1 MTAKI
6 PASVREQQINEKPDI
21 EFVRWDGGY
30 KGVRSKAVCRCLID
44 GYEWPASVNSLVS
57 KNTGC
62 PQCAGNRIRTAS
74 ERIAQINERPNIQ
87 FVRWEG
93 GYKNSRSKAVCRCSI
108 DGYEW
113 SAEVQNLARLG
124 TGCPQCARTKR
135 WTEDERIA
143 QINEKPNIE
152 FVRWEGE
159 YKTKRSKAV
168 CRCLIDGYEWS
179 TEVQNLVRLGT
190 GCPQCAGKRRWT
202 ASERIA
208 QINERPDIEFVRW
221 ESEYKNNLSRAVCR
235 CQIDGCEWAV
245 SVNHLVSHNSGC
257 PACAKSGYD
266 PSKPGTL
273 YALRSECGSMV
284 KIGISNDH
292 RRRHRELAATTPFE
306 WRCIELVHGE
316 GAKIAELEQE
326 LLGKTEPIDFGEQF
340 DGYTEWRKWDAR
352 IPEWFRAVSA

>member
-6 PASVREQQINEKPDI
+6 PASVREQQINE
-21 EFVRWDGGY
+21 
-30 KGVRSKAVCRCLID
+30 
-44 GYEWPASVNSLVS
+44 
-57 KNTGC
+57 
-62 PQCAGNRIRTAS
+62 
-74 ERIAQINERPNIQ
+74 RPNIQ
-87 FVRWEG
+87 FVRWDGE
-93 GYKNSRSKAVCRCSI
+93 YTHHKSKAVCKCLL

-113 SAEVQNLARLG
+113 SASVDSLVNHG
-124 TGCPQCARTKR
+124 SGCPQCGGKRR
-135 WTEDERIA
+135 WTADERIA

-179 TEVQNLVRLGT
+179 AIVNDLVNAGK
-190 GCPQCAGKRRWT
+190 GCPQCAGKIRWT

-208 QINERPDIEFVRW
+208 QINEKPNIQFIRW
-221 ESEYKNNLSRAVCR
+221 EGGYKGAHSKAVCR
-235 CQIDGCEWAV
+235 CLIDGYEWSATA
-245 SVNHLVSHNSGC
+245 SNLVNLGRGC

-292 RRRHRELAATTPFE
+292 KRRHQELAARTPFE

-326 LLGKTEPIDFGEQF
+326 LLGKTEPINFGAQF

-352 IPEWFRAVSA
+352 IPEWFRAASA